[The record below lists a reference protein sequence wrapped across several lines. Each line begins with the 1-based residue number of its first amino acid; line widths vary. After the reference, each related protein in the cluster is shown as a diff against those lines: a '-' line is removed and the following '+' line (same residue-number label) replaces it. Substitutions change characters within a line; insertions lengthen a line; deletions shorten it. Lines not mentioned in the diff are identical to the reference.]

1 MIKQTKQKDDTSQK
15 QYKADKKL
23 LINNAKRYTNYLE
36 QAMDRLKKVQT
47 VYTLDSKEYKH
58 AYDEVQR
65 WKYNVDE
72 SKLQLKFIR
81 PGNQL
86 DIGYRNYQYDNF
98 VNKLREVFPDDLDLR
113 FHGTTIYYAEQ
124 IIKTG
129 RITSTA
135 DRYNGYIKSTDLSG
149 EISASNIETIDTTIS
164 FFSDLISYQRSLPCG
179 CVFALTPNPETDI
192 DFPNVMKAVDFKK
205 DPSRLFAIFTTPEN
219 TPKVKKW
226 INEAGLDSD
235 KVYTFEG
242 FLEAI
247 QEKSKE
253 TKFGKTQKLDCVQD
267 IPNNFGIEEI
277 QKIASNSRTSRLAN
291 LQSKLKSIF
300 SIKRMEEKDYG
311 TDRD

>member
-1 MIKQTKQKDDTSQK
+1 MIKQTKQKDDNSQK

-149 EISASNIETIDTTIS
+149 EISASNIETIDTTIP
-164 FFSDLISYQRSLPCG
+164 FFQI
-179 CVFALTPNPETDI
+179 
-192 DFPNVMKAVDFKK
+192 
-205 DPSRLFAIFTTPEN
+205 LFH
-219 TPKVKKW
+219 
-226 INEAGLDSD
+226 
-235 KVYTFEG
+235 
-242 FLEAI
+242 
-247 QEKSKE
+247 
-253 TKFGKTQKLDCVQD
+253 
-267 IPNNFGIEEI
+267 
-277 QKIASNSRTSRLAN
+277 TSVHYLVGVC
-291 LQSKLKSIF
+291 LH
-300 SIKRMEEKDYG
+300 
-311 TDRD
+311 

>member
-1 MIKQTKQKDDTSQK
+1 MIKQTKQKDDNSQK

-205 DPSRLFAIFTTPEN
+205 IHL
-219 TPKVKKW
+219 
-226 INEAGLDSD
+226 GYLL
-235 KVYTFEG
+235 Y
-242 FLEAI
+242 L
-247 QEKSKE
+247 Q
-253 TKFGKTQKLDCVQD
+253 L
-267 IPNNFGIEEI
+267 
-277 QKIASNSRTSRLAN
+277 QKIRL
-291 LQSKLKSIF
+291 KLKN
-300 SIKRMEEKDYG
+300 G
-311 TDRD
+311 

>member
-1 MIKQTKQKDDTSQK
+1 MIKQTKQKDDNSQK

-253 TKFGKTQKLDCVQD
+253 TKFGKLKNLIVFKIYLIILELKKYRKLHQ
-267 IPNNFGIEEI
+267 
-277 QKIASNSRTSRLAN
+277 IAG
-291 LQSKLKSIF
+291 QVV
-300 SIKRMEEKDYG
+300 
-311 TDRD
+311 